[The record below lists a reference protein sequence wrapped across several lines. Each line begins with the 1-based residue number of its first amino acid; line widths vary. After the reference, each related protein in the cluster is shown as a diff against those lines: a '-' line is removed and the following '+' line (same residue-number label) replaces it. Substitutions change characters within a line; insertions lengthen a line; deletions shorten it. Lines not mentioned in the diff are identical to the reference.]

1 MLHMSLAWITEQ
13 HWIKPI
19 KIILQYAVLVKKT
32 LRLCNSL
39 WAIKYRKIK
48 QQKEP
53 QSKINCNWIYIYY
66 DGNLWGFYKKRNSND
81 CERSVFLNREQISK
95 EYTCQCKALLLK
107 VNVDYLE
114 DLIFCETIQKLLTDL
129 TSATLPQHRC

>member
-1 MLHMSLAWITEQ
+1 MRD
-13 HWIKPI
+13 
-19 KIILQYAVLVKKT
+19 KIAEK
-32 LRLCNSL
+32 
-39 WAIKYRKIK
+39 K

-53 QSKINCNWIYIYY
+53 QSKINSNWIYIYY
-66 DGNLWGFYKKRNSND
+66 DGNLWGFCKKRNSYD
-81 CERSVFLNREQISK
+81 CKSSVFFNREQISK

-129 TSATLPQHRC
+129 TSATLLLLQHRCYSITNITQIVR